1 MGKAVLLPVST
12 VWGGAYLALAG
23 DNLAIWPYM
32 PAYSY
37 LKPALTESPAGTT
50 SQLPYSPGVNGTH
63 VLPCAWHG
71 VWSSVDED
79 AGSR

>member
-37 LKPALTESPAGTT
+37 LKPALNREPGRYHITASQTALVSMVLTCFLVHGTVCG
-50 SQLPYSPGVNGTH
+50 LV
-63 VLPCAWHG
+63 
-71 VWSSVDED
+71 
-79 AGSR
+79 